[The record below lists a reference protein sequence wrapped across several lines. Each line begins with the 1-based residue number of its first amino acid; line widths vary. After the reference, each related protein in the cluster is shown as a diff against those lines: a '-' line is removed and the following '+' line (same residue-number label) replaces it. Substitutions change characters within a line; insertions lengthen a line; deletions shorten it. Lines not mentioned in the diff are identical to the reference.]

1 MGEIPSSRLGNNL
14 FKETLIYSVGSFGS
28 KVLSFLLLPLY
39 TFFLTKKDLGE
50 YDIFIT
56 TITLFVPLVSLQ
68 ISDAAYRWLIDKD
81 KENEYLK
88 KQIISNS
95 MLAFGAGFL
104 LFSAF
109 LLIYSEL
116 ETFLYKGY
124 FFSLMFLNCLLPIL
138 QSILRGE
145 GHTKKFAVN
154 GLLTTFLVIVFNVLF
169 IYVFHFKVEG
179 ILLANV
185 IAYTI
190 ACLLILFQINIF
202 KYFSFQA
209 LNKELMKEMCH
220 YSLPLIPNLMS
231 WWVIGSASKFII
243 LHYLGTEAN
252 GVYAISSRFPSI
264 IVIVNSIFVLPIQ
277 DGFLKKDIKLVD
289 FSKLLVYF
297 FKIEFSIIVILIVGA
312 PIYTKYVVNSEFYE
326 SWRFMSFL
334 YLGVGFN
341 TVATL
346 ISLIHQKSRSTAK
359 ITFTTIIG
367 GAVSIGLCFLL
378 VGRWGLYGISIS
390 YFSGFFVIF
399 LLRYFDLREELNLGI
414 NVFSYIIT
422 LIGVIALIFL
432 VNVLDFKYQLP
443 LFVLVLILILFI
455 NRDLVIR
462 VLKKH

>member
-1 MGEIPSSRLGNNL
+1 MSVTPSNRLGNKL
-14 FKETLIYSVGSFGS
+14 FQETLIYSVGSFGS

-88 KQIISNS
+88 KQIITNT
-95 MLAFGAGFL
+95 MLAFGAGFF
-104 LFSAF
+104 LFSVF

-116 ETFLYKGY
+116 ETFRYKGY

-169 IYVFHFKVEG
+169 IYVLHLKVEG

-185 IAYTI
+185 IAYTV
-190 ACLLILFQINIF
+190 ACLLILFQINIL

-209 LNKELMKEMCH
+209 LNKELLKEMCR

-243 LHYLGTEAN
+243 LHYLGAEAN

-277 DGFLKKDIKLVD
+277 DGFLKKDIKLED

-312 PIYTKYVVNSEFYE
+312 PIYTKYIVNSEFYE
-326 SWRFMSFL
+326 SWRFMPFL

-341 TVATL
+341 TLAAL
-346 ISLIHQKSRSTAK
+346 ISLIYQKSRATAK
-359 ITFTTIIG
+359 ITLTTILG
-367 GAVSIGLCFLL
+367 GAISIGLCFLL
-378 VGRWGLYGISIS
+378 VHRWGLYGISIS
-390 YFSGFFVIF
+390 YFLGFFIIY
-399 LLRYFDLREELNLGI
+399 LLRYFDLKKELNLKI
-414 NVFSYIIT
+414 NIFYCIIA
-422 LIGVIALIFL
+422 LIAIIALIFL
-432 VNVLDFKYQLP
+432 MNILKFQYQ
-443 LFVLVLILILFI
+443 LILFFI
-455 NRDLVIR
+455 VSGLIVYLNKNLMLRY
-462 VLKKH
+462 LKK

>member
-14 FKETLIYSVGSFGS
+14 FKETLIYSIGSFGS

-88 KQIISNS
+88 KQIITNT

-104 LFSAF
+104 LFSGF

-116 ETFLYKGY
+116 ETFRYKGY

-190 ACLLILFQINIF
+190 ACVLILFQINIF

-209 LNKELMKEMCH
+209 SNKELLKEMCH

-243 LHYLGTEAN
+243 LHYLGAEAN
-252 GVYAISSRFPSI
+252 GIYAISSRFPSI

-277 DGFLKKDIKLVD
+277 DGFLKKDIKIED
-289 FSKLLVYF
+289 FSNLLVYF

-312 PIYTKYVVNSEFYE
+312 PIYTKYIVNSEFYE
-326 SWRFMSFL
+326 SWRFMPFL

-341 TVATL
+341 TVAAL
-346 ISLIHQKSRSTAK
+346 ISLIYQKSRATAK

-378 VGRWGLYGISIS
+378 VSRWGLYGISIS
-390 YFSGFFVIF
+390 YFSGFFIIY
-399 LLRYFDLREELNLGI
+399 LLRYFDLKKELNLKI
-414 NVFSYIIT
+414 NIFYCIIALFSI
-422 LIGVIALIFL
+422 IALIFL
-432 VNVLDFKYQLP
+432 MNILIFRYQ
-443 LFVLVLILILFI
+443 LILFFI
-455 NRDLVIR
+455 
-462 VLKKH
+462 VLGLIIYLNKNLMLRYLRK